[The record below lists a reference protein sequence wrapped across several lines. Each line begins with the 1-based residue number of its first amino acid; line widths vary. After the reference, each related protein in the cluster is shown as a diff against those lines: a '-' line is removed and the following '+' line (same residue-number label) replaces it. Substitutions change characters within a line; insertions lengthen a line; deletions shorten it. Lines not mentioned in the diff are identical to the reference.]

1 MDEHN
6 GGDAPSDDRLS
17 EPGQDRRSLLP
28 ARMGGGKGAPPP
40 PPPTDGD
47 DDDEGMLRMS
57 FLQHLEE
64 LRSRLIKSIVGALVA
79 FVACIG
85 FGKWL
90 WDIIKA
96 PAVDALTRIGI
107 KPPQLVSTE
116 PMESFNIMWF
126 KVPAVAALF
135 VAAPWILYQVWAF
148 IAPGLYKRERKW
160 AIPFV
165 LCTAGLFIGGGLFAY
180 FVAFRFGLT
189 FLLQLA
195 VMGDVTPLITIT
207 SYFDLFMNVMLGVA
221 LVFEL
226 PVVIFFLILL
236 RIVTPQWLM
245 ANSRYAILGIVILA
259 AIVTP
264 TPDALNMML
273 FATPMLALYFLGL
286 FAGYLL
292 VLRREGRK
300 FPWLPVLMWTGLA
313 LLILAGFLYL
323 AIWHFHLHWI
333 RHWPFLIKPH
343 P

>member
-1 MDEHN
+1 MEE
-6 GGDAPSDDRLS
+6 S
-17 EPGQDRRSLLP
+17 GQDRRSLLP
-28 ARMGGGKGAPPP
+28 ARIGGGFGGGSGAPPP
-40 PPPTDGD
+40 PPEE

-64 LRSRLIKSIVGALVA
+64 LRSRLIKAIIGGVVA
-79 FVACIG
+79 FLACIG
-85 FGKWL
+85 FGEKL
-90 WDIIKA
+90 WTIIQA
-96 PAVDALTRIGI
+96 PAVEALTKIGI
-107 KPPQLVSTE
+107 HPPQLVSTE

-126 KVPAVAALF
+126 KIPAVTSLF

-148 IAPGLYKRERKW
+148 IAPGLYKKERKW

-195 VMGDVTPLITIT
+195 VIGSVTPMITIT

-221 LVFEL
+221 IVFEL

-236 RIVTPQWLM
+236 RVVTPKWLM

-264 TPDALNMML
+264 TPDALNMCL
-273 FATPMLALYFLGL
+273 FAVPMLVLYFIGV

-292 VLRREGRK
+292 VLRREGEM
-300 FPWLPVLMWTGLA
+300 FPWIPVLLVTLA
-313 LLILAGFLYL
+313 ILLIAGGIAYW
-323 AIWHFHLHWI
+323 AQVHYHMHWI
-333 RHWPFLIKPH
+333 KRWPFLVK
-343 P
+343 